1 MSTDEILFDVEDRME
16 KAVSRLRRGLAGVRT
31 GRANPGLVEGVHV
44 MAYGCETP
52 LKQLATIAC
61 PEPQQI
67 LIRPFDVG
75 TLKDIEKG
83 IRDSDLGYAPNNDG
97 KVIRLNI
104 PPLSTEVRR
113 KMAKMISDLCEE
125 CKIAIRNVRRDGN
138 KMVDAEEKAK
148 NISEDERDSTK
159 EQIQDLTKKY
169 EEQATELAKNREKDV
184 MDE

>member
-1 MSTDEILFDVEDRME
+1 MSTEEILFDVEDRME
-16 KAVSRLRRGLAGVRT
+16 KAVAHLRKGLAGVRT
-31 GRANPGLVEGVHV
+31 GRANPGLLDPVKVV
-44 MAYGCETP
+44 AYGCETP

-75 TLKDIEKG
+75 TIKDIEKG
-83 IRDSDLGYAPNNDG
+83 IINSDLGYAPNSDG

-113 KMAKMISDLCEE
+113 KMAKTISDLCEE
-125 CKIAIRNVRRDGN
+125 CKISIRNVRRDGN
-138 KMVDAEEKAK
+138 KQVDAAEKAK
-148 NISEDERDSTK
+148 EISEDERDSAK

-169 EEQATELAKNREKDV
+169 EETASELAKNREKDV
-184 MDE
+184 MED

>member
-1 MSTDEILFDVEDRME
+1 MSTDEILFDVEERME
-16 KAVSRLRRGLAGVRT
+16 KAVARLRKGLTGVRT
-31 GRANPGLVEGVHV
+31 GRANPGLVDSVKV
-44 MAYGCETP
+44 VAYGCETP

-61 PEPQQI
+61 PEPQLI
-67 LIRPFDVG
+67 LIRPFDAG

-83 IRDSDLGYAPNNDG
+83 IVNSELGYAPNNDG

-113 KMAKMISDLCEE
+113 KMAKMISDLLEE

-148 NISEDERDSTK
+148 NISEDERDATK
-159 EQIQDLTKKY
+159 ESIQDLTKKY
-169 EEQATELAKNREKDV
+169 EESATELAKSREKDV
-184 MDE
+184 MEE

>member
-1 MSTDEILFDVEDRME
+1 MPTEEVLLDIEDRME
-16 KAVSRLRRGLAGVRT
+16 KAVNKLKRELTGIRT
-31 GRANPGLVEGVHV
+31 GRANPGLVESVKVMLYGVEV
-44 MAYGCETP
+44 P
-52 LKQLATIAC
+52 LKQAATIAC
-61 PEPQQI
+61 PEPTQV
-67 LIRPFDVG
+67 LIRPFDIS

-83 IRDSDLGYAPNNDG
+83 IANSDLGYAPNNDG

-113 KMAKMISDLCEE
+113 KMAKLISDLCEE

-159 EQIQDLTKKY
+159 ENIQDLTKKY

>member
-1 MSTDEILFDVEDRME
+1 MSTDEILFEVEEKME
-16 KAVSRLRRGLAGVRT
+16 KAVAHLRKGLATVRT
-31 GRANPGLVEGVHV
+31 GRATPGLVEGVRV
-44 MAYGCETP
+44 TAYGCETP

-83 IRDSDLGYAPNNDG
+83 ILASNVGYAPNNDG

-113 KMAKMISDLCEE
+113 KMATMIRDFCEE

-138 KMVDAEEKAK
+138 KQVDAEEKAK
-148 NISEDERDSTK
+148 TISEDERDSAK
-159 EQIQDLTKKY
+159 ESIQDLTKKY
-169 EEQATELAKNREKDV
+169 EDMATELAKNREKDV

>member
-1 MSTDEILFDVEDRME
+1 MFDE
-16 KAVSRLRRGLAGVRT
+16 GVR
-31 GRANPGLVEGVHV
+31 VV
-44 MAYGCETP
+44 AYGCETP

-83 IRDSDLGYAPNNDG
+83 ILASNVGYAPNNDG

-113 KMAKMISDLCEE
+113 KMATMIRDFCEE

-138 KMVDAEEKAK
+138 KQVDAEEKAK
-148 NISEDERDSTK
+148 TISEDERDSAK
-159 EQIQDLTKKY
+159 ESIQELTKKY
-169 EEQATELAKNREKDV
+169 EDMATELAKNREKDI

>member
-1 MSTDEILFDVEDRME
+1 MTTDEILFDVEDRME
-16 KAVSRLRRGLAGVRT
+16 KAVAYLRKGLSGVRT
-31 GRANPGLVEGVHV
+31 GRANPGLVEGVKV

-52 LKQLATIAC
+52 LKQVATIAC

-67 LIRPFDVG
+67 LIRPFDAG

-83 IRDSDLGYAPNNDG
+83 IRDSDIGLAPNNDG

-113 KMAKMISDLCEE
+113 KMATMIRDLCED
-125 CKIAIRNVRRDGN
+125 CKVKIRNVRRDGN
-138 KMVDAEEKAK
+138 KMVDAEEKSK
-148 NISEDERDSTK
+148 TITEDERDSVK
-159 EQIQDLTKKY
+159 EEIQDLTKKY
-169 EEQATELAKNREKDV
+169 EEIVTELGKSREKDV

>member
-16 KAVSRLRRGLAGVRT
+16 KAVSHLRKGLSGVRT
-31 GRANPGLVEGVHV
+31 GRANPGLVEGVKV
-44 MAYGCETP
+44 IAYGCETP

-67 LIRPFDVG
+67 LIRPFDAR

-83 IRDSDLGYAPNNDG
+83 IMNSDLGYAPNNDG

-113 KMAKMISDLCEE
+113 KMATMIRDLCEE

-138 KMVDAEEKAK
+138 KAVDAEEKAK
-148 NISEDERDSTK
+148 TISEDERDSTK
-159 EQIQDLTKKY
+159 EAIQDLTKKY
-169 EEQATELAKNREKDV
+169 EDMATDLAKNREKDV

>member
-1 MSTDEILFDVEDRME
+1 MTTDDILLDVEDRME
-16 KAVSRLRRGLAGVRT
+16 KAVERLRKGLAGVRT
-31 GRANPGLVEGVHV
+31 GRANPGMVEGVKV
-44 MAYGCETP
+44 IAYGAETP

-67 LIRPFDVG
+67 LIRPFDAG

-83 IRDSDLGYAPNNDG
+83 IMNSDLGYAPNSDG

-104 PPLSTEVRR
+104 PPLSTDVRR
-113 KMAKMISDLCEE
+113 KMATMIRDLCEE

-138 KMVDAEEKAK
+138 KTVDSEEKAK
-148 NISEDERDSTK
+148 TISEDERDSTK
-159 EQIQDLTKKY
+159 EKIQDLTKKY
-169 EEQATELAKNREKDV
+169 EDKATELAKNREKDV

>member
-16 KAVSRLRRGLAGVRT
+16 KAVSHLRKGLSGVRT
-31 GRANPGLVEGVHV
+31 GRANPGLVEGVKV
-44 MAYGCETP
+44 IAYGCETP

-67 LIRPFDVG
+67 LIRPFDAS

-83 IRDSDLGYAPNNDG
+83 IMNSDLGYAPNNDG
-97 KVIRLNI
+97 KVIRLA
-104 PPLSTEVRR
+104 T
-113 KMAKMISDLCEE
+113 MIRDLCEE

-138 KMVDAEEKAK
+138 KAVDAEEKAK
-148 NISEDERDSTK
+148 TISEDERDSTK
-159 EQIQDLTKKY
+159 EAIQDLTKKY
-169 EEQATELAKNREKDV
+169 EDMATDLAKNREKDV